1 MRFIQATYFPEV
13 QYLGGNTTDHLP
25 AYLWDLPGLF
35 PVRTMLGILGQVLS
49 VRAALTLAR

>member
-35 PVRTMLGILGQVLS
+35 PVRTMLGVLGQVLS